1 MEMKN
6 REIHIQRTVNAAI
19 NDAERRLNRG
29 LLTLAEY
36 NEIMS
41 DLQPLIL
48 FNTVETIQKK
58 TADFFR
64 LYGVHVEP
72 AGIGYRLTWY

>member
-48 FNTVETIQKK
+48 FNTV
-58 TADFFR
+58 
-64 LYGVHVEP
+64 
-72 AGIGYRLTWY
+72 